1 MSKNVIIYSTPTCV
15 YCRMVKEFLTEH
27 KVPFTDYDLSQD
39 IEKRDEVVKKTGQMA
54 VPIIDIDGE
63 VVIGFDKAKISRLLG
78 ISG

>member
-39 IEKRDEVVKKTGQMA
+39 IEKRDEVVKKMGQMA

-63 VVIGFDKAKISRLLG
+63 IVIGFDKAKISRLLE